1 MFRSD
6 YLQPSENKTN
16 TNRGYRSHI
25 IENFS
30 MQFFTVTN
38 HMLISALV

>member
-1 MFRSD
+1 MCINYSQ
-6 YLQPSENKTN
+6 LSENKKN

-30 MQFFTVTN
+30 MQCFTGTN
-38 HMLISALV
+38 HMLVSALV